1 MSKLRD
7 DLKRARNA
15 EIDLLAQLVVKD
27 KEIKRLRKEK
37 EELEDNFEENL
48 SKALKKKETEL
59 REMMMKHEK
68 IMSILISDKKKWN
81 FRPRLWFKEK

>member
-1 MSKLRD
+1 M
-7 DLKRARNA
+7 KRARNA

-68 IMSILISDKKKWN
+68 IMSILISDKKK
-81 FRPRLWFKEK
+81 